1 MQVFCGA
8 GYNEVA
14 ALMTQNAKAWLSLVF
29 LAVAMGLLLFAA
41 AGTLLYWQAWV
52 YLAAFFGA
60 SSLITLYL
68 IRKDP
73 ALLKR
78 RLRGGPTAEKT
89 TAQKI
94 IMSFTSIGFVAL
106 LVVPGLGRRFGCSAV
121 PLAAEI
127 AGSLL
132 VAAGFAITF
141 LVYRENSFTSATI
154 EIAEGQK
161 VVSTGLYALVRHPM
175 YAAGLVYLLGTPLA
189 LGSWWALLAFAA
201 MVPFLLWRLF
211 DEEQFL
217 AVKLP
222 GYVAYR
228 DTVPYRLI
236 PGIF

>member
-1 MQVFCGA
+1 MLT
-8 GYNEVA
+8 
-14 ALMTQNAKAWLSLVF
+14 LMTQNAKAWLSLVF
-29 LAVAMGLLLFAA
+29 LAVAMGFLLFAG
-41 AGTLLYWQAWV
+41 AGTLRYWQAWV

-60 SSLITLYL
+60 SCLITLYL

-78 RLRGGPTAEKT
+78 RLSGGPTAEKAV
-89 TAQKI
+89 AQKI
-94 IMSFTSIGFVAL
+94 IMTFASVGFIAL
-106 LVVPGLGRRFGCSAV
+106 LVVPALDRRFGWSAL

-127 AGSLL
+127 AGYLL

-154 EIAEGQK
+154 EIADGQK
-161 VVSTGLYALVRHPM
+161 VVSTGPYAIIRHPM
-175 YAAGLVYLLGTPLA
+175 YAGGLVYLLGTPLA

-201 MVPFLLWRLF
+201 MVPFLIWRLF

-217 AVKLP
+217 AAQLP

-228 DTVPYRLI
+228 DTVRYRLV